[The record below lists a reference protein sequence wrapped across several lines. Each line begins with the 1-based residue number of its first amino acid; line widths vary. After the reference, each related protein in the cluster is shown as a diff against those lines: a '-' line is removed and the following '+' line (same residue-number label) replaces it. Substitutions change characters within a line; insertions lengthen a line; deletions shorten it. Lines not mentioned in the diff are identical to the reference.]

1 MTKASDLKKQLR
13 LPVIGAPLFT
23 VSYPELVIAQCKAG
37 VVGSFPALNAR
48 PQEELEV
55 WINKISEELK
65 KYQDENPDKKVAPFA
80 VNQICHHSND
90 RLQHDVDICVKHEV
104 PLIITSLRAPKFVT
118 EAVHSYG
125 GIVMHDVI
133 NIRHAKKAIE
143 EGADGLILVCA
154 GAGGHAGT
162 LSPFALVREV
172 REFFDGPIALSGSIS
187 EGSSI
192 LSALALGAD
201 FAYVG
206 TKFIATSEANASPG
220 YKQMIVDS
228 KADDIMYS
236 ATFTGVHGNYLR
248 PSVEAAGLNPE
259 EHMSGSKD
267 SMNFGSSATKARKD
281 IWGSGQGIGNINPV
295 KSVGDVVDDLEQ
307 EYNAAKTRL
316 SKVG

>member
-1 MTKASDLKKQLR
+1 
-13 LPVIGAPLFT
+13 
-23 VSYPELVIAQCKAG
+23 
-37 VVGSFPALNAR
+37 
-48 PQEELEV
+48 
-55 WINKISEELK
+55 
-65 KYQDENPDKKVAPFA
+65 
-80 VNQICHHSND
+80 
-90 RLQHDVDICVKHEV
+90 
-104 PLIITSLRAPKFVT
+104 
-118 EAVHSYG
+118 
-125 GIVMHDVI
+125 MHDVI

-201 FAYVG
+201 FAYIG
-206 TKFIATSEANASPG
+206 TKFIATVEANASPG

-259 EHMSGSKD
+259 EHMDGSKD
-267 SMNFGSSATKARKD
+267 SMNFGSSATKAWKD
-281 IWGSGQGIGNINPV
+281 IWGSGQGIGNINVV
-295 KSVGDVVDDLEQ
+295 KTVSDAVDDLEAVS
-307 EYNAAKTRL
+307 YTHL
-316 SKVG
+316 TLPTIYSV

>member
-1 MTKASDLKKQLR
+1 
-13 LPVIGAPLFT
+13 
-23 VSYPELVIAQCKAG
+23 
-37 VVGSFPALNAR
+37 
-48 PQEELEV
+48 
-55 WINKISEELK
+55 
-65 KYQDENPDKKVAPFA
+65 
-80 VNQICHHSND
+80 
-90 RLQHDVDICVKHEV
+90 
-104 PLIITSLRAPKFVT
+104 
-118 EAVHSYG
+118 
-125 GIVMHDVI
+125 MHDVI

-201 FAYVG
+201 FAYIG
-206 TKFIATSEANASPG
+206 TKFIATAEANASPG

-248 PSVEAAGLNPE
+248 PSVEAAGLNPKD
-259 EHMSGSKD
+259 HLDGSKD
-267 SMNFGSSATKARKD
+267 SMNLGASVTKAWKD
-281 IWGSGQGIGNINPV
+281 IWGSGQGIGNINDV
-295 KSVGDVVDDLEQ
+295 KSVSDAVDDLEE
-307 EYNAAKTRL
+307 EYNLAKLRL
-316 SKVG
+316 KAVG